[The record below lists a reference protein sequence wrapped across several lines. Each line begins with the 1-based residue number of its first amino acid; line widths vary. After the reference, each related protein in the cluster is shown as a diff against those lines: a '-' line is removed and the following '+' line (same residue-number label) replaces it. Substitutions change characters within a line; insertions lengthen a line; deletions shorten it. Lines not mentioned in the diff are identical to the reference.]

1 VTVGELKVGDVVDVY
16 GIHRTVAEVEVFRD
30 PHGYPMVAVTFT
42 DGSYL
47 MKAPSAPV
55 TVV

>member
-1 VTVGELKVGDVVDVY
+1 MTVGELKVGDVVDVY

-30 PHGYPMVAVTFT
+30 PHGYPMVTVTFT

-47 MKAPSAPV
+47 MKAPSAQV